1 MISRDSSKLEKLKG
15 FVSPSTQSNLTTL
28 VGNVGKYLLHVFF
41 SFFYLCNSRHFE
53 GSLIL
58 DWLWLMKYSAN
69 LSGSEE
75 GVEEVKQ
82 ALLKSVGKITDVVSS
97 LGFSWWQGGP
107 PHIQPLKELQWVR
120 EQLLPLKPLYNINP
134 NIDPFQRFF
143 ILAYMTHNISPSP
156 FWVLTQLSS
165 LGLLLQMIHHHLI
178 AQNSSSLI
186 NRLLRLCFSAPL
198 CLGKRSFPWWE
209 MILTA
214 PTRSSQVHHYLPSK
228 TYI

>member
-1 MISRDSSKLEKLKG
+1 ML
-15 FVSPSTQSNLTTL
+15 VSI
-28 VGNVGKYLLHVFF
+28 FCMF
-41 SFFYLCNSRHFE
+41 SFPFFYLCNSRHFE
-53 GSLIL
+53 VSLIL
-58 DWLWLMKYSAN
+58 DRLWLMKYSAN

-107 PHIQPLKELQWVR
+107 PHIQPLKELQWVS

-134 NIDPFQRFF
+134 NIDPFQRFV

-178 AQNSSSLI
+178 ALNSSSLI